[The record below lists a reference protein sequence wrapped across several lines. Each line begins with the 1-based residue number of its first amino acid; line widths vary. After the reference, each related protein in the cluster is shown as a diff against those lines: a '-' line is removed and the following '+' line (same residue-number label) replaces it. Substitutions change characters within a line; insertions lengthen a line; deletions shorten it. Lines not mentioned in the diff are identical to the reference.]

1 MSEERS
7 TTASPT
13 AAVIPAESIIVGND
27 GSAGSAKSLEV
38 ALTVAEGLN
47 APVVIVRCWSID
59 TAPHGA
65 LFDRGF
71 VASFEE
77 ITAAVREQLIKDT
90 REVAENHP
98 SVPIRYLAILGQPA
112 ETLVRLSA
120 GRRMLVL
127 GSRGLGG
134 FASLLLGSVSEQ
146 CVHHASC
153 PVLVVRP

>member
-1 MSEERS
+1 MSDEPN
-7 TTASPT
+7 TTADDIPET
-13 AAVIPAESIIVGND
+13 IPAESIVVGND
-27 GSAGSAKSLEV
+27 GSVGSTKSLEV
-38 ALTVAEGLN
+38 ALTLAQSLN
-47 APVVIVRCWSID
+47 APIVIVRCWSID

-77 ITAAVREQLIKDT
+77 ITAAVREQLIT
-90 REVAENHP
+90 ETSAVVAKHP
-98 SVPIRYLAILGQPA
+98 SVPVRHLAVLGQPA
-112 ETLVRLSA
+112 ETLLRLSA

>member
-1 MSEERS
+1 MSEAPS
-7 TTASPT
+7 TANPT
-13 AAVIPAESIIVGND
+13 PETIPAESIVVGND
-27 GSAGSAKSLEV
+27 GSSGSARSLEV
-38 ALTVAEGLN
+38 ALTLAEGLN
-47 APVVIVRCWSID
+47 APIVVVRCWSID

-71 VASFEE
+71 VASFDE
-77 ITAAVREQLIKDT
+77 ITAAVREQLIQDSRAVVGK
-90 REVAENHP
+90 HP
-98 SVPIRYLAILGQPA
+98 SVPVRYLAVLGQPA
-112 ETLVRLSA
+112 ETLMRLSA

>member
-1 MSEERS
+1 MSEQPNTS
-7 TTASPT
+7 AN
-13 AAVIPAESIIVGND
+13 AVPGTIPAESIIVGND
-27 GSAGSAKSLEV
+27 GSAGSKKSLEA
-38 ALTVAEGLN
+38 ALTIAEGLN

-71 VASFEE
+71 VASFDE
-77 ITAAVREQLIKDT
+77 ITAAVREQLITDS
-90 REVAENHP
+90 RAVVAKHP
-98 SVPIRYLAILGQPA
+98 SVPVRHLAILGQPA
-112 ETLVRLSA
+112 ETLLRLSA
-120 GRRMLVL
+120 GHRMLVL

-134 FASLLLGSVSEQ
+134 FASLLLGSVTEQ